1 MKAFHCITFT
11 HKNIGIDRI
20 GDFHIAVE
28 NQENRLSVLK
38 KKGISELLFLS
49 TCNRVELWVR
59 TEKEGTKES
68 IKEILYSLYPK
79 FTAEQL
85 EFGVKQAIVHSHI
98 GGVNHAFRVTSSL
111 ESLVIGEREILS
123 QFRDAY
129 HFCRDAGFTGDFIRL
144 LYKKTVEVAKR
155 VYTDTNIATR
165 PVSVVNLAYQ
175 LLRLNNPLE
184 HANVLIVGSG
194 KTNQAMIKKLAKVGY
209 NNFSIYNRTYSNAI
223 KLSEL
228 YGGKA
233 FDLKDLKNHDSN
245 VDVLVTCTSSENA
258 IIDSSMVDK
267 LTKDKGGQ
275 RIIVIDLAVPADVS
289 KEVQKDKRIKYIA
302 IEDLKEISAKNIEAR
317 KGDLE
322 KCEAIIDNGLSE
334 FESLHKARQVEIAMR
349 KVPQEVK
356 EIRKRATEVVYAKEI
371 AKLDA
376 TSRETLEKVLSFVE
390 KKYMSAPMRM
400 AKEILLQD

>member
-1 MKAFHCITFT
+1 M
-11 HKNIGIDRI
+11 
-20 GDFHIAVE
+20 
-28 NQENRLSVLK
+28 
-38 KKGISELLFLS
+38 
-49 TCNRVELWVR
+49 
-59 TEKEGTKES
+59 
-68 IKEILYSLYPK
+68 
-79 FTAEQL
+79 
-85 EFGVKQAIVHSHI
+85 
-98 GGVNHAFRVTSSL
+98 
-111 ESLVIGEREILS
+111 
-123 QFRDAY
+123 
-129 HFCRDAGFTGDFIRL
+129 
-144 LYKKTVEVAKR
+144 
-155 VYTDTNIATR
+155 YTDTNIATR

-184 HANVLIVGSG
+184 HTNVLVVGSG

-258 IIDSSMVDK
+258 IIDSSMVDNLIK
-267 LTKDKGGQ
+267 SKGA
-275 RIIVIDLAVPADVS
+275 RKITVIDLAVPADVS

-302 IEDLKEISAKNIEAR
+302 IEDLKEIAAKNIEAR

-356 EIRKRATEVVYAKEI
+356 EIRKRAIEVVYAKEI

-390 KKYMSAPMRM
+390 KKYVSAPMRM